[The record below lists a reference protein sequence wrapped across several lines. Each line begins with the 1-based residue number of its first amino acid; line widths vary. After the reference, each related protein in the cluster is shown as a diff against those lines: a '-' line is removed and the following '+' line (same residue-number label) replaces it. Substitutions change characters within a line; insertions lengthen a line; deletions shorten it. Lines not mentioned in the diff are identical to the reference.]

1 MTEENPTILTREEI
15 AEIIDQALGDNLE
28 IFPLGYE
35 LAEIVDLEALV
46 TGEAGI
52 NDPLGQLASFISD
65 VINAAIAW
73 AAEAISSTVKGFIDN
88 LWNLIDT
95 SLTGIGNILDQ
106 VSKRLTELGSTFEGF
121 VNAILRFPDWFPDW
135 FKQYIATP
143 ISDAISD
150 LAEEIWDKLPTWLKD
165 AIKNIPTYISQIVSE
180 LGTIGESIYNQ
191 FKSSLNSLIKACDT
205 IASNIEKI
213 SLEFLKDPLNAIQK
227 AIEGIWNLIP
237 EWLKKAIQDLVN
249 FADKIATSIEQ
260 AFSEFIQDPLGF
272 IQKNLIEPLA
282 GALSNMGKWIWEML
296 PDWLKKYI
304 EDLVKFADSIATTIE
319 QAFAEFIKD
328 PIGFIKARFEEL
340 AKFIWENLPDWL
352 KNFLQTLQSAWEGF
366 IDWLSQFQTDP
377 WKSLEWLL
385 IPLAGAAGVAFLVL
399 KDNWEPILKTICK
412 WFSDITKAL
421 IDVLKEPVKALSE
434 RTVGLMEE
442 LKDFAQNLG
451 KKVSDTIK
459 PFISAWIEPI
469 KGYLDEQ
476 FKQLFKPEEGQQVGE
491 VDVAITMVL
500 EVMPHFA
507 AAMFIPKITKS
518 LAHAISRYTARAR
531 LVASPLDVGLQI
543 ALAFFSRL
551 AHTLYEVG
559 DIVEKVVPM
568 MLANIHLGFILPGME
583 PFRYPFRYMWKKHFE
598 DIGLGDV
605 PFEIPP
611 LGETRTLIRRIGIDD
626 NIEYYKNLLRYRGF
640 PNWFID
646 NETKLVD
653 ELALEIKDRFNTTRK
668 IPLSPIYFMP
678 TPSDLTRM
686 MIKDI
691 FGIGKEGLER
701 FTEWAYRLG
710 FTPDLAFLYYL
721 LHFRYP
727 SPERLWE
734 FTARSM
740 SGLLWYVPS
749 QTEFNEAKEHAE
761 AIGAKVPIPPP
772 ALNFQF
778 GDVFRALTSYLKW
791 QDYANFAWI
800 DGFTSD
806 AWIVMDTMA
815 DIPSKI
821 DVRWMTKWAMFDHLA
836 SKNITVTTPSLGFLK
851 VIEERGTNP
860 NVYMDL
866 SMMCRLIQATGLHP
880 HYVPIVAVA
889 EAINAVAE
897 ERTFLRTGVVD
908 MYRYGASDFETIDQ
922 LLDNLVVAT
931 FKVSY
936 VDLVSGEWK
945 EGFINLPVKFL
956 PAERRILELRAVID
970 RYMKVWREMWTDLES
985 GYREYIISEKSV
997 TNYLNKLTETI
1008 NKYFSKATATIS
1020 GREIKFSLDESY
1032 VDAILEAWSP
1042 AREVYTFR
1050 RIRYWFYRVL
1060 GWLIYRLAFGYVKKE
1075 DIDRIVNVFT
1085 QVARLAPEESNAIT
1099 VIAENLV
1106 NIIKREYIPTPSMM
1120 ATISEI
1126 VPLARKMVDKVLEER
1141 GVPEEWRP
1149 LWKQYITTK
1158 IVIDEVK
1165 KVVTSAEDL
1174 YEYFMIDEK
1183 MYMAFLQTLIPY
1195 GYEAYELKLMKDR
1208 ADLERW
1214 HRAYRELVGTP
1225 RELVTFAEYSPMAR
1239 RLALAEVKK
1248 RIDALPISQEEKEFL
1263 YKMWEDY
1270 IRIKPVYDEVEREIT
1285 ELITDYA
1292 NGVLT
1297 WEQFNRLLEEL
1308 KNWGIDE
1315 WEIDSYRFIAMMR
1328 RIRYQMR
1335 SS

>member
-1 MTEENPTILTREEI
+1 MNEILTREEI
-15 AEIIDQALGDNLE
+15 AKIVDQALEDNLE

-65 VINAAIAW
+65 VINTAIAW
-73 AAEAISSTVKGFIDN
+73 VAEAISTTVKGFIDN

-106 VSKRLTELGSTFEGF
+106 VSQRLTELGSTFEGF
-121 VNAILRFPDWFPDW
+121 VNAILRFPEWFPTW
-135 FKQYIATP
+135 FKEK
-143 ISDAISD
+143 ISDPIAGAISD
-150 LAEEIWDKLPTWLKD
+150 LAGEIWNKLPAWLKD
-165 AIKNIPTYISQIVSE
+165 AIKNIPTFISQIASE
-180 LGTIGESIYNQ
+180 IGKIGESIYNQ
-191 FKSSLNSLIKACDT
+191 FKNALNNLVKACDT

-213 SLEFLKDPLNAIQK
+213 SLEFLKDPLTAIQK
-227 AIEGIWNLIP
+227 AIESIWSLIP
-237 EWLKKAIQDLVN
+237 EWLKNAIQDFVN
-249 FADKIATSIEQ
+249 FTDKIATTIEQ

-272 IQKNLIEPLA
+272 IQKNIIEPLA
-282 GALSNMGKWIWEML
+282 EALSNMGKWIWDML
-296 PDWLKKYI
+296 PDWLKKHI
-304 EDLVKFADSIATTIE
+304 EDLVKFADTIATTIE

-328 PIGFIKARFEEL
+328 PVGFIQARFEEL

-352 KNFLQTLQSAWEGF
+352 KDFIQTLQDAWNGF
-366 IDWLSQFQTDP
+366 LQWIQELQADP
-377 WKSLEWLL
+377 WKAIEWLL
-385 IPLAGAAGVAFLVL
+385 APLAGGAGIAFVLL
-399 KDNWEPILKTICK
+399 KDNWEPVLKTVYG
-412 WFSDITKAL
+412 WFVDITKTL
-421 IDVLKEPVKALSE
+421 IGILEEPVKALSE
-434 RTVGLMEE
+434 SAVSIMGG
-442 LKDFAQNLG
+442 LKDFAQKVG
-451 KKVSDTIK
+451 KTLSDTIK
-459 PFISAWIEPI
+459 PFISSWIDPI
-469 KGYLDEQ
+469 KSYLDEQ
-476 FKQLFKPEEGQQVGE
+476 FKQLFKKGEEGQVGE
-491 VDVAITMVL
+491 VDVAITMAL
-500 EVMPHFA
+500 EVMPHFM
-507 AAMFIPKITKS
+507 AAMFIPKVTKS
-518 LAHAISRYTARAR
+518 LAHAISRFTSRAR
-531 LVASPLDVGLQI
+531 LAASPFDVGLQI
-543 ALAFFSRL
+543 AIAFFTRL
-551 AHTLYEVG
+551 AYTLYEVG
-559 DIVEKVVPM
+559 DIVEKVLPM
-568 MLANIHLGFILPGME
+568 MLTNIHLAFLLPGME
-583 PFRYPFRYMWKKHFE
+583 PFRYPCRYMWKQHFD
-598 DIGLGDV
+598 DIGLGDI

-611 LGETRTLIRRIGIDD
+611 LGEARTLIRRIGIDD

-640 PNWFID
+640 PNWYID

-653 ELALEIKDRFNTTRK
+653 ELALEIKDRFDTTRK
-668 IPLSPIYFMP
+668 IPLSPIYYMP

-749 QTEFNEAKEHAE
+749 QTEYNEAREHAE
-761 AIGAKVPIPPP
+761 AIGANVPAPPP

-778 GDVFRALTSYLKW
+778 RDVFRALTSYLKW

-800 DGFTSD
+800 SDFTSD

-821 DVRWMTKWAMFDHLA
+821 DVRWMTKWAIFDHLV
-836 SKNITVTTPSLGFLK
+836 SRNITVTTPSSGFVK
-851 VIEERGTNP
+851 AIENTIANQE
-860 NVYMDL
+860 VYMDL

-889 EAINAVAE
+889 EAINAIAE

-908 MYRYGASDFETIDQ
+908 MYRYGASDFQAIDQ

-936 VDLVSGEWK
+936 PDLDSGKWQ
-945 EGFINLPVKFL
+945 EGYINLPVKFL

-970 RYMKVWREMWTDLES
+970 RYMKVWKEMWADIER
-985 GYREYIISEKSV
+985 GYREYIISKDSV
-997 TNYLNKLTETI
+997 TSYLKKLTETI
-1008 NKYFSKATATIS
+1008 NKYFTKATTIIS
-1020 GREIKFSLDESY
+1020 GREIKFSLDNSY
-1032 VDAILEAWSP
+1032 VEAILKAWSP
-1042 AREVYTFR
+1042 AREVYTIR

-1085 QVARLAPEESNAIT
+1085 QVARLAPEESYAIAT
-1099 VIAENLV
+1099 IAENV
-1106 NIIKREYIPTPSMM
+1106 VDIIKREYIPTPSMM

-1126 VPLARKMVDKVLEER
+1126 IPMARKFVDKVLEER

-1149 LWKQYITTK
+1149 IWKQYITTK

-1165 KVVTSAEDL
+1165 KVITSAEDL
-1174 YEYFMIDEK
+1174 YEYFMIDEN

-1195 GYEAYELKLMKDR
+1195 GYETYELKLMKDR

-1248 RIDALPISQEEKEFL
+1248 RIDALPISQEEKDFL

-1297 WEQFNRLLEEL
+1297 WDQFNRLLEEL
-1308 KNWGIDE
+1308 KKWGIDE

-1328 RIRYQMR
+1328 RIRYEMR
-1335 SS
+1335 GS